1 MGGTCG
7 RARRVG
13 VAPQHRSSFAAEGSP
28 SENLDDSKCSGKRS
42 TVTPC
47 SERLLL
53 GEKLNN
59 VRVRLRDDDVRVF
72 PVARANQTF
81 GHAYGIQDCTVAGF
95 RHRGWRWRLGPLPCL
110 ETAQNPAIAGTVES
124 TSARESP
131 GARGWFDEELAGGG
145 IADRGCG

>member
-1 MGGTCG
+1 MG
-7 RARRVG
+7 RAGTRAALRGRAAASFFVRGGGVPKREPRRLQVLG
-13 VAPQHRSSFAAEGSP
+13 Q
-28 SENLDDSKCSGKRS
+28 RS

-47 SERLLL
+47 SERLIL

-110 ETAQNPAIAGTVES
+110 ETAQNPAVAGTVES

-131 GARGWFDEELAGGG
+131 GARGWIDEELAGGG
-145 IADRGCG
+145 FADRGCG